1 MAKNKNIF
9 ADFPTYPTDQLSG
22 IFINGISPESM
33 THDVQNKDIVHKA
46 FKPNLRDPENGQ
58 GFFIATQTKRPR
70 FRFRV
75 GQEVDISNPY
85 NFNHYGSEKRG
96 IITGTLNFYIKGFSF
111 TGYMVEYIE

>member
-1 MAKNKNIF
+1 MAKNPISE
-9 ADFPTYPTDQLSG
+9 FPTYPVDQLSG

-33 THDVQNKDIVHKA
+33 THDFGAKRVKHKTIKA
-46 FKPNLRDPENGQ
+46 NLRDPENGQ
-58 GFFIATQTKRPR
+58 VFCISTQTKKPA

-96 IITGTLNFYIKGFSF
+96 IVVGTLNYYIKGFSF
-111 TGYMVEYIE
+111 TGYLIEYIE